1 MLDDRLVPSATV
13 LDLTTAG
20 AAASA
25 PSGAIV
31 QQTDAQPTGTGF
43 IRSFVRLQGASSGGG
58 TEQGYN
64 TDGRALQFDENKS
77 PQFTRSLTLDQ
88 VPIVNVNGVSY
99 RQFLLDI
106 NQKASSPLLSLDE
119 ARIFLGGT
127 GNLTGYDTTCQD
139 SGRATLG
146 IRSGQRRGRVR
157 LAELQS
163 EPRKRL
169 GRHVPARPQCQLRQC
184 RPEELRLP
192 LLEVRRIAG
201 RHRANSGFE
210 EWAVKSTPPPVL
222 PPTGSLSG
230 SVVVF
235 DETNPNG
242 VSGIAGVAVHL
253 RGTDLNGDTVVLDA
267 VTDDNGNYTFTNVPM
282 GTYTLSED
290 MPDGVTVSETA
301 GSLGGTIGSQTDG
314 SIVGISF
321 LDPNNLNGDG
331 YVFVNASR

>member
-1 MLDDRLVPSATV
+1 MALSRAT
-13 LDLTTAG
+13 TPTAG
-20 AAASA
+20 
-25 PSGAIV
+25 P
-31 QQTDAQPTGTGF
+31 
-43 IRSFVRLQGASSGGG
+43 
-58 TEQGYN
+58 
-64 TDGRALQFDENKS
+64 LQFDENKS

-127 GNLTGYDTTCQD
+127 GNLTGYDTTCKTLAGQHSVFD
-139 SGRATLG
+139 LDTDGDVSVLLNYNLNHGSG
-146 IRSGQRRGRVR
+146 SGDMFLLVPNANFANADPKSFVYLYSKFGG
-157 LAELQS
+157 LQ
-163 EPRKRL
+163 
-169 GRHVPARPQCQLRQC
+169 G
-184 RPEELRLP
+184 
-192 LLEVRRIAG
+192 G
-201 RHRANSGFE
+201 TANSGFE

>member
-1 MLDDRLVPSATV
+1 MLRTPRPRPNLEVLDDRLVPSATV

-20 AAASA
+20 ATASA

-127 GNLTGYDTTCQD
+127 GNLTGYDTTCKTLAGQHSVFD
-139 SGRATLG
+139 LDTDGDVSVLLNYNLNHGSG
-146 IRSGQRRGRVR
+146 SGDMFLLVPNANFANADPKSFVYLYSKFGG
-157 LAELQS
+157 LAGAS
-163 EPRKRL
+163 
-169 GRHVPARPQCQLRQC
+169 
-184 RPEELRLP
+184 
-192 LLEVRRIAG
+192 
-201 RHRANSGFE
+201 ANSGFE

-235 DETNPNG
+235 DESNPNG

-253 RGTDLNGDTVVLDA
+253 RGTDLNGDTVVSGRGDRRQWELHVHQRAD
-267 VTDDNGNYTFTNVPM
+267 GN
-282 GTYTLSED
+282 LH
-290 MPDGVTVSETA
+290 A
-301 GSLGGTIGSQTDG
+301 LGGHARR
-314 SIVGISF
+314 
-321 LDPNNLNGDG
+321 G
-331 YVFVNASR
+331 YGE